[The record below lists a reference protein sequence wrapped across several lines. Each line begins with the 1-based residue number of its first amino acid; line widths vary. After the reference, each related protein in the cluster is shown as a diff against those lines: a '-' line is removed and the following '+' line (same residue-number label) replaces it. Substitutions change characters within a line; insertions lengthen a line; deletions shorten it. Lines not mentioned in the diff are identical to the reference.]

1 MIFQII
7 IRGTAVALLAA
18 TVAILPFSIH
28 QYDTANDV
36 PASMIKSHET
46 IRGRV
51 VKVIDGDTIR
61 IQHSPLLLDRYPFIT
76 DWKNRLNRNMK
87 CSSTLKS
94 NLSQCT
100 ITIRLYGIDAP
111 EMARAGNPGQPYA
124 SEAKE
129 YVINKVM
136 PAAADSSTGSNG
148 NDSKKNQI
156 VVVHVKLLGKD
167 QYSRI
172 IGRVTTIIPKRKLF
186 GIITTGREEEDLSV
200 GLIEQGLASLY
211 TGGGAKYDGRRS
223 LLEHKIDTAKQK
235 KMGIWKKRG
244 QFVDPAIYKKEMKYA
259 RR

>member
-1 MIFQII
+1 MIQI
-7 IRGTAVALLAA
+7 IRGTAIALLAT

-28 QYDTANDV
+28 QYDTANDI

-51 VKVIDGDTIR
+51 VKVIDGDTLR
-61 IQHSPLLLDRYPFIT
+61 IQHTPLLLDKYPFINN
-76 DWKNRLNRNMK
+76 WKNRLSSNRNRK
-87 CSSTLKS
+87 CSTDGKS

-100 ITIRLYGIDAP
+100 ISIRLYGIDAP
-111 EMARAGNPGQPYA
+111 EMARNGNPGQPYA
-124 SEAKE
+124 IEAKE
-129 YVINKVM
+129 YIINKV
-136 PAAADSSTGSNG
+136 AATS
-148 NDSKKNQI
+148 KNQI
-156 VVVHVKLLGKD
+156 VHVKLLGKD

-172 IGRVTTIIPKRKLF
+172 IGRVTTTIPKRKLF
-186 GIITTGREEEDLSV
+186 GITTGREEDLSV

-223 LLEHKIDTAKQK
+223 LLEHKIHTAKQK
-235 KMGIWKKRG
+235 KMGMWKKNG